1 MDPTTVQP
9 PQSPPPSPPLNP
21 HTPTDAVIEPS
32 DDPSS
37 RRNMNNFKALVFKLA
52 GRFSPVNQSL
62 IQRRFDDI
70 IPQELPVPDHPP
82 YDDMILTA
90 LWELKAEGGS
100 SEEDISQFIVKEYH
114 ELPWAHA
121 TILNYHLRDLC
132 KKRKIT
138 MTHDRYHLSCL
149 SINKPEP
156 SSSPCS
162 TPTSTSCSSSSTN
175 ICTSPSPSSSSSSL
189 SWGGSN
195 RRRKRKNIKGRRG
208 KIVQVSSSDSDW
220 QRSRGRGGGRGRGN
234 GKGRVRGRG
243 TEVGQRRNFKDQ
255 FVVEVSDEEEE
266 TNQETED
273 QNEVTSMEV
282 EDDSI
287 KDGDLPDVIAKVS
300 EEENLPCVQNNKEQS
315 RPKNKYNVT
324 FIGRR
329 LRKLTKEEID
339 FLNGQFDDEVTELE
353 VDVSDAE
360 VDEHAEQPEQIEAKI
375 DTLNLQSDHEV
386 TVLEVDVGDAKVDEH
401 AINPEQKEEKGAI
414 DMEVEGERQEENQ
427 QSDIVERQTLGE
439 EQAMD
444 DENLSG
450 EQGSVMIQCEAQVTV
465 ASVEKHHGDAFEEQ
479 IQPEENKEERV
490 EKTEESDKQLDCLT
504 KEQVEAKAQSEDLH
518 DDDDVTE
525 EPMYPQERCVEKAEE
540 SNKQLDH
547 LTKEQVE
554 TKAQSADLHNDDDD
568 VAEEPVHPQEQCV
581 EKTVESD
588 MQLDHLS
595 KEQVETKAQS
605 ADLHDDDSVAEEQ
618 LDCSTKGVKAKAQSA
633 DLHDDDD
640 DDVTEEPINLQE
652 QRVEKA
658 EESLRSCEENQLK
671 DVEAESA
678 EQKEHQT
685 EVNQK
690 EIMLAEV
697 QQEPFVEITEQHNQ
711 PCIQQTETSEK
722 DSLQEKTNPVRK
734 EENTTS
740 SGSTSEGSR
749 RPLRQGLRSSSKK
762 EDAVPKSN
770 SKKQLE
776 LVTPVRRSLRSNTTI
791 SEPAV
796 VTEVLDHSKEEQVTL
811 SGRTRSSK
819 RKTKIAEAEQ
829 VSNTRKTRR
838 TGL

>member
-9 PQSPPPSPPLNP
+9 PQSPPPPPLNP
-21 HTPTDAVIEPS
+21 DTPTDAVIEPS
-32 DDPSS
+32 DAPSS

-100 SEEDISQFIVKEYH
+100 SEEDISHFIVKEYH

-138 MTHDRYHLSCL
+138 MTNDRYHLSCL

-156 SSSPCS
+156 ISSPSPCS

-195 RRRKRKNIKGRRG
+195 RRRKRENIKGRRG

-220 QRSRGRGGGRGRGN
+220 QRSRGRGGGRGKGN
-234 GKGRVRGRG
+234 GRGRVRGRG
-243 TEVGQRRNFKDQ
+243 TEVGQRRNVKDQ
-255 FVVEVSDEEEE
+255 FVVEVSDEVEE
-266 TNQETED
+266 TNHETED

-315 RPKNKYNVT
+315 RPKKMYNVT

-329 LRKLTKEEID
+329 SRKLTKEEID
-339 FLNGQFDDEVTELE
+339 FLNGKFDDEVTELE
-353 VDVSDAE
+353 ADVGDAE
-360 VDEHAEQPEQIEAKI
+360 VDEHAEQPEQKEAEI

-401 AINPEQKEEKGAI
+401 AENLEQKEEKGAI

-427 QSDIVERQTLGE
+427 QSDTVERQTLGE
-439 EQAMD
+439 ERVMD
-444 DENLSG
+444 DENPSE
-450 EQGSVMIQCEAQVTV
+450 EQSSVMIQCEAQVTV

-504 KEQVEAKAQSEDLH
+504 KEQVETKAQSEDLH
-518 DDDDVTE
+518 DDDDDVTE
-525 EPMYPQERCVEKAEE
+525 EPILPQELCVGKAEE
-540 SNKQLDH
+540 FDK
-547 LTKEQVE
+547 
-554 TKAQSADLHNDDDD
+554 
-568 VAEEPVHPQEQCV
+568 
-581 EKTVESD
+581 
-588 MQLDHLS
+588 QLDHLS

-605 ADLHDDDSVAEEQ
+605 ADLHDDDIVAEEPIHPHEECVEMTVESDMQ
-618 LDCSTKGVKAKAQSA
+618 LDFSTKEVETKAQSA
-633 DLHDDDD
+633 DLHDD
-640 DDVTEEPINLQE
+640 VTEEPIHRQE
-652 QRVEKA
+652 QRVEKT
-658 EESLRSCEENQLK
+658 EEYLRACEENQLK
-671 DVEAESA
+671 NVEAESA
-678 EQKEHQT
+678 EREHQT

-690 EIMLAEV
+690 EIVLAEV

-796 VTEVLDHSKEEQVTL
+796 VTEVLDQSKELVAN